1 MSIVTLETLD
11 YFIIASGSAMT
22 FNKNADLRIKI
33 NFEEANFSFLVKFI
47 FIDNDDEKQNL
58 GLNSDAENGLIIINC
73 TNFNNPLGTG
83 TTQALELA
91 SVGGKKVSLH
101 FWVYKLGK
109 GSARRID
116 YCFYH
121 EKVDE

>member
-1 MSIVTLETLD
+1 MSVSTLETLN
-11 YFIIASGSAMT
+11 YSIITSGSAMT
-22 FNKNADLRIKI
+22 FSKDADLRIKI
-33 NFEEANFSFLVKFI
+33 NFEKANFSFLVKFI
-47 FIDNDDEKQNL
+47 FIDNKDEKQNL
-58 GLNSDAENGLIIINC
+58 ELNSDAETGLIVVNC

-83 TTQALELA
+83 TTQALEIA